1 MVINYDIESLLAIVI
16 SIYMALKAI
25 VYNRRDY

>member
-16 SIYMALKAI
+16 SIHIGIKAI
-25 VYNRRDY
+25 VYNRREF